1 MYLLVS
7 GNRMTTAMRIII
19 GLILTTFWACGDST
33 TQKDN
38 QETENQIDNSVSSIT
53 FIDGHYQIDTTTI
66 LTNKNLPPLIDI
78 LKKADLAEK
87 KTVSE
92 IPVFI
97 KSFLDNLTD
106 TFSIANPG
114 EDWQVG
120 CIIDEPLPSRQLI
133 YLGVGSDIAL
143 MTYYTGG
150 IGKSE
155 HILILKFS
163 DNKIL
168 DFWCGNIAT
177 DLTNK
182 TEIINYLKANKD
194 KDWGLN
200 TNIIYL

>member
-1 MYLLVS
+1 
-7 GNRMTTAMRIII
+7 MTTTTKILI
-19 GLILTTFWACGDST
+19 GLFITTFWACSNST

-38 QETENQIDNSVSSIT
+38 QKTENRIDNSVSSIT

-78 LKKADLAEK
+78 LEKADLAEK

-97 KSFLDNLTD
+97 KLFLDNLAD
-106 TFSIANPG
+106 SFSIANPG

-120 CIIDEPLPSRQLI
+120 CIIDEALPSRQLI
-133 YLGVGSDIAL
+133 YLGVGSDILL

-155 HILILKFS
+155 HILIIKF
-163 DNKIL
+163 DKTKIL
-168 DFWCGNIAT
+168 DLWCGNLLADVT
-177 DLTNK
+177 SK
-182 TEIINYLKANKD
+182 TEILKHLNEKKD